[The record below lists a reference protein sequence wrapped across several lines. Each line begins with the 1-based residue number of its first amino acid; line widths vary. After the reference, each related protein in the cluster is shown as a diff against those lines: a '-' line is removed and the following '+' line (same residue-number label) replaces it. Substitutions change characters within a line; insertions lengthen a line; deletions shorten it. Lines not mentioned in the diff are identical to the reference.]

1 MLAFYSL
8 AQMTVVLLQSSR
20 FGSRFFI
27 PEIGMTR
34 LGLQDEQVWDYHPIL
49 PASDDLEGG
58 HRTKEDCPICMEEI
72 VFESKEDRE
81 IAGRGSARWGYM
93 VRPLPLLP
101 LVTT

>member
-1 MLAFYSL
+1 
-8 AQMTVVLLQSSR
+8 MTVVLLQSSR
-20 FGSRFFI
+20 FGARFFI

-72 VFESKEDRE
+72 VLENKEDRE
-81 IAGRGSARWGYM
+81 IAGKGSARWGYM
-93 VRPLPLLP
+93 VHPLPLRS
-101 LVTT
+101 LVTP